1 MNHVGLVGRTT
12 KDLVLREFAEGRVQA
27 TFTLAIN
34 RHYKNQEGVNEA
46 DFVPCVAWGKIA
58 ELIVSYCGKGSLIGI
73 KGRLNTRSYMN
84 RDNQKVFT
92 MNVVAEE
99 VRFFILKPV
108 ADAIE
113 APPPIPEDFVL
124 PEQES
129 ELVKPL

>member
-12 KDLVLREFAEGRVQA
+12 KDLVLREFSEGRVQV

-84 RDNQKVFT
+84 RDNQKVFA

-99 VRFFILKPV
+99 VRFFALKPV

-113 APPPIPEDFVL
+113 TPPPIPEDFVL